1 MAVRRQG
8 QESAL
13 LNVPNMENLP
23 LLGIKILDPT
33 SSIAGPFS
41 GAILAD
47 LGGDVINIETPSGD
61 AARYISPI
69 KGDRSVYFHIVD
81 RNEVPHVIVSA

>member
-13 LNVPNMENLP
+13 LNVPNVENLP

-47 LGGDVINIETPSGD
+47 LGGEVIKIATRSGD
-61 AARYISPI
+61 AARYKSPI
-69 KGDRSVYFHIVD
+69 EGDRSAYFHIVD

>member
-8 QESAL
+8 QESAF
-13 LNVPNMENLP
+13 LNVPNVENLP
-23 LLGIKILDPT
+23 LLDIKNLDPT

-47 LGGDVINIETPSGD
+47 LGGEVIKIETRSGD
-61 AARYISPI
+61 AARYISPSE
-69 KGDRSVYFHIVD
+69 GDRSVYFHIVD